1 MHLNSGF
8 TLWAAGVQTDGQ
20 AHMGHP
26 LAEVYEDIEQELEEL
41 GQPQFE
47 DKLEALL
54 GAAAAGADQA
64 SLDAIR
70 AEVLRAIGAARCG
83 RGR

>member
-1 MHLNSGF
+1 M
-8 TLWAAGVQTDGQ
+8 QTDGQ